1 MNTKNA
7 MIITLLL
14 ILSNYLFG
22 QENIKS
28 HYKKIKTIVVG
39 GGCFWCVEA
48 VFDGVKG
55 VKSVVSGY
63 SGGIIKNPSY
73 KEVSRS
79 LTNHAEVCE
88 ITYNSLEIELQSILE
103 IFYLSHDPTTLN
115 RQGNDVGKHYRSIIL
130 YNDNEEKK
138 IITNYTEKINNDLFD
153 NKIVTEIKKLETFYK
168 AEEYH
173 QDYFQNNFNQPYC
186 KFVISPKVTKARKE
200 LSKYY

>member
-1 MNTKNA
+1 MK
-7 MIITLLL
+7 LLL
-14 ILSNYLFG
+14 LLFLTFSMNDT
-22 QENIKS
+22 QA
-28 HYKKIKTIVVG
+28 KKEEIKTIVVG

-63 SGGIIKNPSY
+63 SGGVIKNPSY

-153 NKIVTEIKKLETFYK
+153 NKIVTEIKKLDAFYK

-173 QDYFQNNFNQPYC
+173 QDYFQNNSNQPYC

>member
-1 MNTKNA
+1 MK
-7 MIITLLL
+7 LLL
-14 ILSNYLFG
+14 LLFLTFSMNNT
-22 QENIKS
+22 QANKEET
-28 HYKKIKTIVVG
+28 KTIVVG

-63 SGGIIKNPSY
+63 SGGVVKNPSY

-153 NKIVTEIKKLETFYK
+153 NKIVTEIKKLDAFYK

-173 QDYFQNNFNQPYC
+173 QDYFQNNSNQPYC

>member
-1 MNTKNA
+1 MK
-7 MIITLLL
+7 LLL
-14 ILSNYLFG
+14 LLFLTFSMNNT
-22 QENIKS
+22 QANKEET
-28 HYKKIKTIVVG
+28 KTIVVG

-55 VKSVVSGY
+55 VKSIVSGY
-63 SGGIIKNPSY
+63 SGGVVKNPSY

-153 NKIVTEIKKLETFYK
+153 KKIVTEIKKLDTFYK

-173 QDYFQNNFNQPYC
+173 QDYFQNNSNQPYC

>member
-1 MNTKNA
+1 MK
-7 MIITLLL
+7 LLL
-14 ILSNYLFG
+14 LLFLTFSMNNT
-22 QENIKS
+22 QANKEET
-28 HYKKIKTIVVG
+28 KTIVVG

-55 VKSVVSGY
+55 VKSIVSGY
-63 SGGIIKNPSY
+63 SGGVVKNPSY

-88 ITYNSLEIELQSILE
+88 ITYNSLEIKLQSILE

-130 YNDNEEKK
+130 YNNNEEKK

-173 QDYFQNNFNQPYC
+173 QDYFQNNSNQPYC

>member
-1 MNTKNA
+1 MK
-7 MIITLLL
+7 LLL
-14 ILSNYLFG
+14 LLFLTFSMNNS
-22 QENIKS
+22 QA
-28 HYKKIKTIVVG
+28 KKEETKTIVVG

-63 SGGIIKNPSY
+63 SGGVIKNPSY

-88 ITYNSLEIELQSILE
+88 ITYNSLEIELQNILE

-130 YNDNEEKK
+130 FNDNEEKK

-153 NKIVTEIKKLETFYK
+153 NKIVTEIKKLDAFYK

-173 QDYFQNNFNQPYC
+173 QDYFQNNSNQPYC

>member
-1 MNTKNA
+1 MK
-7 MIITLLL
+7 LLL
-14 ILSNYLFG
+14 LLFLTFSMNNT
-22 QENIKS
+22 QA
-28 HYKKIKTIVVG
+28 KKEETKTIVVG

-63 SGGIIKNPSY
+63 SGGVIKNPSY

-115 RQGNDVGKHYRSIIL
+115 RQGNDVGKHYRSIVL
-130 YNDNEEKK
+130 YKDNEEKK

-173 QDYFQNNFNQPYC
+173 QDYFQNNSNQPYC

>member
-1 MNTKNA
+1 MK
-7 MIITLLL
+7 LLL
-14 ILSNYLFG
+14 LLFLTFSMNNS
-22 QENIKS
+22 QA
-28 HYKKIKTIVVG
+28 KKEETKTIVVG

-63 SGGIIKNPSY
+63 SGGVIKNPSY

-138 IITNYTEKINNDLFD
+138 IITNYTEKINNVLFN

-173 QDYFQNNFNQPYC
+173 QDYFQNNSNQPYC

>member
-1 MNTKNA
+1 MK
-7 MIITLLL
+7 LLL
-14 ILSNYLFG
+14 LLFLTFSMNNS
-22 QENIKS
+22 QA
-28 HYKKIKTIVVG
+28 KKEETKTIVVG

-63 SGGIIKNPSY
+63 SGGVIKNPSY

-153 NKIVTEIKKLETFYK
+153 KKIVTEIKKLDAFYK

-173 QDYFQNNFNQPYC
+173 QDYFQNNSNQPYC

>member
-1 MNTKNA
+1 MK
-7 MIITLLL
+7 LLL
-14 ILSNYLFG
+14 LLFLTISMNNT
-22 QENIKS
+22 QA
-28 HYKKIKTIVVG
+28 KKEETKTIVVG

-63 SGGIIKNPSY
+63 SGGVIKNPSY

-115 RQGNDVGKHYRSIIL
+115 RQGNDVGKHYRSIVL
-130 YNDNEEKK
+130 YKDNEEKK

-153 NKIVTEIKKLETFYK
+153 NKIVTEIKKLDTFYK

-173 QDYFQNNFNQPYC
+173 QDYFQNNSNQPYC

>member
-1 MNTKNA
+1 MK
-7 MIITLLL
+7 LLL
-14 ILSNYLFG
+14 LLFLTFSMNNT
-22 QENIKS
+22 QANKEET
-28 HYKKIKTIVVG
+28 KTIVVG

-63 SGGIIKNPSY
+63 SGGVIKNPSY

-153 NKIVTEIKKLETFYK
+153 NKIVTEIKKLDAFYK

-173 QDYFQNNFNQPYC
+173 QDYFQNNSNQPYC

>member
-1 MNTKNA
+1 M
-7 MIITLLL
+7 TLNDQNQT
-14 ILSNYLFG
+14 STR
-22 QENIKS
+22 S
-28 HYKKIKTIVVG
+28 IVLG

-48 VFDGVKG
+48 VFEGVVG
-55 VKSVVSGY
+55 VESVESGY

-79 LTNHAEVCE
+79 LTEHAEVCK
-88 ITYNSLEIELQSILE
+88 ITYNSKLILLENILE

-130 YNDNEEKK
+130 FDNLQEKEIIENFTKKMNEE
-138 IITNYTEKINNDLFD
+138 IFD
-153 NKIVTEIKKLETFYK
+153 NKIVTEIKKFTTFYK

-173 QDYFQNNFNQPYC
+173 QDYFKNNQSQPYC
-186 KFVISPKVTKARKE
+186 KFVISPKVSKARQE

>member
-1 MNTKNA
+1 MK
-7 MIITLLL
+7 LLL
-14 ILSNYLFG
+14 LLFLTFSMNNT
-22 QENIKS
+22 QANKD
-28 HYKKIKTIVVG
+28 KTKTIVVG

-55 VKSVVSGY
+55 VKSIVSGY
-63 SGGIIKNPSY
+63 SGGVVKNPSY

-153 NKIVTEIKKLETFYK
+153 NKIVTEIKKLDTFYK

-173 QDYFQNNFNQPYC
+173 QDYFQNNSNQPYC

>member
-1 MNTKNA
+1 MK
-7 MIITLLL
+7 LLL
-14 ILSNYLFG
+14 LLFLTFSMNNS
-22 QENIKS
+22 QA
-28 HYKKIKTIVVG
+28 KKEETKTIVVG

-63 SGGIIKNPSY
+63 SGGVIKNPSY

-173 QDYFQNNFNQPYC
+173 QDYFQNNSNQPYC

>member
-1 MNTKNA
+1 MK
-7 MIITLLL
+7 LLL
-14 ILSNYLFG
+14 LLFLTFSMNNS
-22 QENIKS
+22 QA
-28 HYKKIKTIVVG
+28 KKEETKTIVVG

-63 SGGIIKNPSY
+63 SGGVIKNPSY

-138 IITNYTEKINNDLFD
+138 IITNYTEKINSDLFD

-173 QDYFQNNFNQPYC
+173 QDYFQNNSNQPYC

>member
-1 MNTKNA
+1 MK
-7 MIITLLL
+7 LLL
-14 ILSNYLFG
+14 LLFLTFSMNNS
-22 QENIKS
+22 QA
-28 HYKKIKTIVVG
+28 KKEETKTIVVG

-63 SGGIIKNPSY
+63 SGGVIKNPSY

-130 YNDNEEKK
+130 YNNNEEKK

-153 NKIVTEIKKLETFYK
+153 KKIVTEIKKLVTFYK

-173 QDYFQNNFNQPYC
+173 QDYFQNNSNQPYC

>member
-1 MNTKNA
+1 MK
-7 MIITLLL
+7 LLL
-14 ILSNYLFG
+14 LLFLTFSMNNS
-22 QENIKS
+22 QA
-28 HYKKIKTIVVG
+28 KKEETKTIVVG

-63 SGGIIKNPSY
+63 SGGVIKNPSY

-115 RQGNDVGKHYRSIIL
+115 KQGNDVGKHYRSIIL
-130 YNDNEEKK
+130 YNNNEEKE

-153 NKIVTEIKKLETFYK
+153 NKIVTEIKKLDTFYK
-168 AEEYH
+168 AEKYH
-173 QDYFQNNFNQPYC
+173 QDYFQNNSNQPYC

>member
-1 MNTKNA
+1 MNNTQANKEE
-7 MIITLLL
+7 TT
-14 ILSNYLFG
+14 
-22 QENIKS
+22 
-28 HYKKIKTIVVG
+28 TIVVG

-63 SGGIIKNPSY
+63 SGGVIKNPSY

-88 ITYNSLEIELQSILE
+88 ITYNSLEIKLQSILE

-130 YNDNEEKK
+130 YKDNEEKK